1 MIARL
6 VDQKDLDSQNI
17 QTQVIVKPHII
28 VTQSANIPPDSASS
42 AVRNLNDYEIMN
54 RKLRVDFSND
64 NPEDNDS
71 SNPNPS
77 FPQPNSFPPS
87 NVPPSNGYPG
97 ASSTL
102 PPLPLGIDL
111 PADLTCP
118 DAISRT
124 LQTLPTPQLLEV
136 LTQMKTLATNNPTKA
151 TELLNQAPQLSYA
164 IFQALLLMD
173 LVSNDTLTSVLAEAT
188 NVPPAQQPQQYVAP
202 PPPGQFGYPPPP
214 QMGTPPV
221 RGTPGAYPPPPLP
234 VQQPVPPP
242 AAAADPDMLI
252 QQVLAMNQELI
263 DTLAPDER
271 AQIMAIRAQF
281 GR

>member
-17 QTQVIVKPHII
+17 QTQVIVNPHII
-28 VTQSANIPPDSASS
+28 VTQPANIPPDSASS